1 MYEKNLDHKVFVR
14 LTDKQFTF
22 LGAMSEHRNISISAL
37 LRYIIDD
44 YRRAYEYDPSE
55 DSDND

>member
-1 MYEKNLDHKVFVR
+1 MYEKNLNHKVFVR

-22 LGAMSEHRNISISAL
+22 LGAMSEYRNISVSSL

-44 YRRAYEYDPSE
+44 YRRAYEHDPEENPDYD
-55 DSDND
+55 